1 MRKHS
6 KIIISLVLAIVL
18 AFSAIALASCGKDK
32 TPTDSTVKHEKAIV
46 LVTALMSGGLYD
58 GKTNE
63 ALWDPFYL
71 QDVTLPDLLALLEAD
86 DLADAVNDSGIVDKV
101 LGADF
106 EALGLKDA
114 GGTTYDSI
122 VTYAMDLL
130 GNILAFPTNS
140 RDFTG
145 LTDEQIVEERYKPG
159 YYIDREESEE
169 SDLYASLLYNLSL
182 NQKGESLNKNVKPSN
197 DYVGPH
203 KNLPYGVMGAYKSQ
217 ITTLASEYP
226 DYDVVIFNYDWRLD
240 VEHNEALFEKF
251 LAEKDYKK
259 IILTTHSLG
268 GQVCNQFLAKSQ
280 ANRDLVEGFIMYSPA
295 TLGATMALAYLNNA
309 WDALDDYIGMVDN
322 IGDMTDAM
330 GLGDMSSMV
339 DMVMNAVMNAV
350 DDLMNV
356 QASYFLQNLSSVI
369 QLLPSFKLL
378 KTYHEAEGIWILKD
392 EDGNDIDTED
402 KLFAY
407 YERRPWAWKYNEETG
422 EWLYDNNGK
431 HILKDKVASLRE
443 HQHSL
448 YVEKDGKEVLAADLV
463 NTYYLIGAYK
473 DTIVT
478 YNESIDA
485 GWTYSLD
492 DARSSVNKYTKKEGD
507 GIVPM
512 YSLLC
517 GHTEA
522 EIKALYNNS
531 DGHVIKYHH
540 EHNVVG
546 TDFTNVTGTDV
557 KKIITELGW

>member
-6 KIIISLVLAIVL
+6 KILICLVLVVVL
-18 AFSAIALASCGKDK
+18 AFSAIALASCSINSSLIEKRGGND
-32 TPTDSTVKHEKAIV
+32 KAIV

-71 QDVTLPDLLALLEAD
+71 QDVTLPDVLALLEAD
-86 DLADAVNDSGIVDKV
+86 DLVEAVNETGIVDKV

-106 EALGLKDA
+106 ASLGLKDA
-114 GGTTYDSI
+114 SGTTYDSI

-140 RDFTG
+140 RDFSG
-145 LTDEQIVEERYKPG
+145 LTEQQIVEERYKPG
-159 YYIDREESEE
+159 YYIDREDSEE

-217 ITTLASEYP
+217 ITTLTEEYP
-226 DYDVVIFNYDWRLD
+226 NYDVVIFNYDWRLD
-240 VEHNEALFEKF
+240 VEHNEELFEQF
-251 LAEKDYKK
+251 LAEKKYKK

-330 GLGDMSSMV
+330 GLGDMSSMI
-339 DMVMNAVMNAV
+339 DMVMNSVMNAV

-356 QASYFLQNLSSVI
+356 QAAYFLQNLSSVI
-369 QLLPSFKLL
+369 QLLPSFKMLE
-378 KTYHEAEGIWILKD
+378 TYHDDFGSWILKD

-422 EWLYDNNGK
+422 EWLMENGK
-431 HILKDKVASLRE
+431 HVLKDKVASLRE

-463 NTYYLIGAYK
+463 KTYYLIGAYK
-473 DTIVT
+473 DTMVT

-485 GWTYSLD
+485 GWTYSLE
-492 DARSSVNKYTKKEGD
+492 DARSTVNKYTKMEGD

-522 EIKALYNNS
+522 EIEALYGE
-531 DGHVIKYHH
+531 GHVIKYRH

>member
-6 KIIISLVLAIVL
+6 KILICLVLVMVL
-18 AFSAIALASCGKDK
+18 AFSAVALASCSINSSLIEKRGGND
-32 TPTDSTVKHEKAIV
+32 KAIV

-71 QDVTLPDLLALLEAD
+71 QDVTLPDVLALLEAD
-86 DLADAVNDSGIVDKV
+86 DLVEAVNDTGIVDKV
-101 LGADF
+101 LNAKF
-106 EALGLKDA
+106 NELGLKDA
-114 GGTTYDSI
+114 SGTTYDSI

-130 GNILAFPTNS
+130 GNILAFPTNT

-145 LTDEQIVEERYKPG
+145 LTEEQIVEERYKPG
-159 YYIDREESEE
+159 YYIDREDSEE

-217 ITTLASEYP
+217 ITTLTEEYP
-226 DYDVVIFNYDWRLD
+226 NYDVVIFNYDWRLD
-240 VEHNEALFEKF
+240 VEHNEELFEQF
-251 LAEKDYKK
+251 LAEKKYKK

-322 IGDMTDAM
+322 IGDMTEAM
-330 GLGDMSSMV
+330 GLGSMSSMI
-339 DMVMNAVMNAV
+339 DMVMNSVMNAV

-356 QASYFLQNLSSVI
+356 QAAYFLQNLSSVI
-369 QLLPSFKLL
+369 QLLPSFKMLE
-378 KTYHEAEGIWILKD
+378 TYHDDIGSWILKD

-422 EWLYDNNGK
+422 EWLMENGK
-431 HILKDKVASLRE
+431 HVLKDKVASLRE

-463 NTYYLIGAYK
+463 KTYYLIGAYK

-492 DARSSVNKYTKKEGD
+492 DARSSVNKYTKMEGD

-522 EIKALYNNS
+522 EIEALYGE
-531 DGHVIKYHH
+531 GHVIKYRH